1 METKYYILT
10 SIDGDYAWLT
20 CTSAQEEPYFIARA
34 LLPMEADEGS
44 KLKFENF
51 QSDQL
56 SASSSALIHSGRSGF
71 VLSLRQITSIS
82 SCSFTPLSGMNT
94 RLPLSGSLFVK

>member
-51 QSDQL
+51 QFE
-56 SASSSALIHSGRSGF
+56 I
-71 VLSLRQITSIS
+71 V
-82 SCSFTPLSGMNT
+82 
-94 RLPLSGSLFVK
+94 

>member
-1 METKYYILT
+1 MIRQAKALAIVRIIRYNNSKLPRGASFMETKYYVLT

-51 QSDQL
+51 QFE
-56 SASSSALIHSGRSGF
+56 I
-71 VLSLRQITSIS
+71 V
-82 SCSFTPLSGMNT
+82 
-94 RLPLSGSLFVK
+94 